1 MWVQSL
7 GGEDPPRRKWQASP
21 VVLLGKYKGQ
31 RSLVGY
37 SPWGHKELDVTEAN
51 EPKHNVCTHTILW
64 IFLGKERDSCFN
76 QQSWVSLVAQTVKSM
91 PTIQETQVQSLGQED
106 PLEKEMA
113 THSSILAWKVPW
125 MEEPGGLYS
134 PRGRKGLDTTEPLT
148 HTHVSRELPAGGCL
162 SLMKATG
169 LFCLTRTRPLPTPGC
184 CAGQS
189 WHVPPFPASPGQSS
203 FKECQYPHWGQLI
216 QNLLS

>member
-76 QQSWVSLVAQTVKSM
+76 QQS
-91 PTIQETQVQSLGQED
+91 
-106 PLEKEMA
+106 
-113 THSSILAWKVPW
+113 
-125 MEEPGGLYS
+125 
-134 PRGRKGLDTTEPLT
+134 
-148 HTHVSRELPAGGCL
+148 
-162 SLMKATG
+162 
-169 LFCLTRTRPLPTPGC
+169 
-184 CAGQS
+184 
-189 WHVPPFPASPGQSS
+189 
-203 FKECQYPHWGQLI
+203 
-216 QNLLS
+216 